1 MAEPLKKSHLISL
14 GVLAALL
21 FILVEWRPWQGRE
34 RAVPEVQAP
43 APAPAAVVPQL
54 EEVKPEAAESQ
65 PIRAQL
71 SPVQFTTVAAELGA
85 KVQDIPFREGD
96 SFKKGQRLVEF
107 DCSTQRAQREKARAA
122 LAIAQR
128 NATTNKKLLDLGA
141 VGRIEYE
148 NSYSEFQK
156 AKADEDELVAVLAK
170 CTITAPFG
178 GRVFEQKVRSQQFV
192 QAGQPLLEI
201 LDQSA
206 LELEFIAP
214 SKWASWL
221 VRNHRFTVKVDE
233 TGRSYPAKV
242 TRVGARI
249 DSISQTIKIAAVI
262 DGDYPEL
269 APGMSGTLDIQPPP
283 AQ

>member
-1 MAEPLKKSHLISL
+1 MAEPSRKSQFVSL
-14 GVLAALL
+14 MVLAGVL
-21 FILVEWRPWQGRE
+21 FVLVEWRPWQGWGHSAPE
-34 RAVPEVQAP
+34 PQPMAQTAAVP
-43 APAPAAVVPQL
+43 
-54 EEVKPEAAESQ
+54 KPEEIKPDAVESE

-85 KVQDIPFREGD
+85 KVQELPFREGE
-96 SFKKGQRLVEF
+96 SFKKGQRLVAF
-107 DCSTQRAQREKARAA
+107 DCATQRAQHGKAKAA
-122 LAIAQR
+122 LAIAER

-148 NSYSEFQK
+148 NSHSEFLK
-156 AKADEDELVAVLAK
+156 AKADEDELLAVLAK
-170 CTITAPFG
+170 CTIAAPFD
-178 GRVFEQKVRSQQFV
+178 GRVYEQKVRSQQFV

-201 LDQSA
+201 LDHSA

-214 SKWASWL
+214 SKWSAWL
-221 VRNHRFTVKVDE
+221 TRNYRFTVKVDE
-233 TGRSYPAKV
+233 TGKTYPAKV

-249 DSISQTIKIAAVI
+249 DSISQTVKFAAVI